1 MDMTLSNDERSAVRR
16 AITAHPGWKEWKNRQ
31 GEGFDSSRLTTALC
45 FEAANDLGINIPAV
59 LEDAKGGDLWDRAE
73 KVEEAEVVKEAP
85 KPAQDPAKA
94 LEALQALGSLFGGQV
109 DPAQVR
115 AIVDEAVAPLRKALS
130 EIEAPRP
137 VIHVM
142 DPEGVKIGDLPAMR
156 HHLAETLLTA
166 ASARDSEGFRL
177 NVWLAGP
184 AGSGK
189 TRACADTAKA
199 MGLDFTFHG
208 AMTMAH
214 ELTGF
219 VDAGGTYHPTAFV
232 TAFIEGKAVLLDEV
246 DAGSDEARLALNAAL
261 ANGMMSLPDG
271 RLVKRHPDFVC
282 FAAANTWGHGA
293 TAEYIGRAKIDAA
306 FLDRFGARIA
316 WDYDEALE
324 RKLSGN
330 EAWAKRV
337 QKARE
342 NARKAG
348 VKVIITPRATIN
360 GAALI
365 RAGMGE
371 DDAARLTYLAG
382 LTTEQV
388 KMVEG

>member
-1 MDMTLSNDERSAVRR
+1 MNMHTPLDANQRR
-16 AITAHPGWKEWKNRQ
+16 AILRRAIAAHPGW
-31 GEGFDSSRLTTALC
+31 
-45 FEAANDLGINIPAV
+45 EAYRTSNGLGTVATI
-59 LEDAKGGDLWDRAE
+59 GG
-73 KVEEAEVVKEAP
+73 VGEAEAICRALGLDPVALVAAEQGAP
-85 KPAQDPAKA
+85 SLPLSAAPVAPAARPVSADPAKA
-94 LEALQALGSLFGGQV
+94 LEALQALGSMFGASV
-109 DPAQVR
+109 DPAQVK
-115 AIVDEAVAPLRKALS
+115 AMVEEALAPLRDQIATL
-130 EIEAPRP
+130 EAPKP
-137 VIHVM
+137 VVHVM
-142 DPEGVKIGDLPAMR
+142 TAEGAQVGNLPAMR
-156 HHLAETLLTA
+156 HHLAETLLQA
-166 ASARDSEGFRL
+166 ASARDAEGFRL

-189 TRACADTAKA
+189 TRACKDTAKA

-271 RLVKRHPDFVC
+271 RLVERHPDFVC

-316 WDYDEALE
+316 WDYDEELE
-324 RKLSGN
+324 RKLSGDLN
-330 EAWAKRV
+330 WAKRV
-337 QKARE
+337 QKARAK
-342 NARKAG
+342 AREAG
-348 VKVIITPRATIN
+348 VKVIITPRATIS

-365 RAGMGE
+365 RGGMTA

-382 LTTEQV
+382 LTPEQARQ
-388 KMVEG
+388 VEG

>member
-1 MDMTLSNDERSAVRR
+1 MNMHVQLDANVKRGLCRK
-16 AITAHPGWKEWKNRQ
+16 AITSHADWPDYRTRHGLEA
-31 GEGFDSSRLTTALC
+31 GSISSLGQAEQIAR
-45 FEAANDLGINIPAV
+45 DLGIDPLALYAAHGEEPA
-59 LEDAKGGDLWDRAE
+59 LPLTSPPA
-73 KVEEAEVVKEAP
+73 AP
-85 KPAQDPAKA
+85 PAARPVSADPAKA
-94 LEALQALGSLFGGQV
+94 LEALQALSGLLGGSV
-109 DPAQVR
+109 DPAQVK
-115 AIVDEAVAPLRKALS
+115 AMVDEAIAPLREQIATL
-130 EIEAPRP
+130 EAPKP
-137 VIHVM
+137 VVHVM
-142 DPEGVKIGDLPAMR
+142 TAEGARVGNLPSLR
-156 HHLAETLLTA
+156 HHLAETLLRA
-166 ASARDSEGFRL
+166 ASARDGEGYRL

-199 MGLDFTFHG
+199 MGLEFTFHG

-232 TAFIEGKAVLLDEV
+232 TAFTEGKAVLLDEV

-316 WDYDEALE
+316 WDYDESLE
-324 RKLSGN
+324 RKLSSD
-330 EAWAKRV
+330 ADWAARV
-337 QKARE
+337 QKARA
-342 NARKAG
+342 NARRAG

-365 RAGMGE
+365 RSGMTSDE
-371 DDAARLTYLAG
+371 AAALTYLAG
-382 LTTEQV
+382 LTPEQV
-388 KMVEG
+388 KQVEG